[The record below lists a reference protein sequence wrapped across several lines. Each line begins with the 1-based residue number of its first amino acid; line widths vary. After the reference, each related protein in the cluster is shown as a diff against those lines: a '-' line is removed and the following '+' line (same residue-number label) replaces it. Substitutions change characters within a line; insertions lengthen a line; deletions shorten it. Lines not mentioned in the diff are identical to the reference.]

1 MGRMAAKV
9 RQQILRIGKMRTC
22 PANFS
27 KRRVLAR
34 KRGFTLVELLVVIVL
49 IGIVTA
55 VILPEMRGTQGD
67 AQLRAATRKILNVC
81 ALASSRAVTL
91 NQDQVVR
98 IQGEEYF
105 LESARKKKDGKSKE
119 PERGKFSSKITVSIL
134 QIPQEDS
141 KENEAQEPTSDSD
154 NSLKFFSDGTAE
166 AKIIELKDRDGFGLK
181 LRMNPT
187 IARFRVS
194 EISRE

>member
-1 MGRMAAKV
+1 
-9 RQQILRIGKMRTC
+9 
-22 PANFS
+22 
-27 KRRVLAR
+27 VLAF
-34 KRGFTLVELLVVIVL
+34 KGGFTLVELLVVIVL

-55 VILPEMRGTQGD
+55 VILPEMRGTHGD
-67 AQLRAATRKILNVC
+67 AQLRAATRKILNLC

-98 IQGEEYF
+98 IQGENYF
-105 LESARKKKDGKSKE
+105 LESARKNKNGKSKE
-119 PERGKFSSKITVSIL
+119 PERGKFTSKITVSIL
-134 QIPQEDS
+134 PIPQDDS
-141 KENEAQEPTSDSD
+141 NENEAQEPTSDSE

-166 AKIIELKDRDGFGLK
+166 AKIIELKDRDGFVLK
-181 LRMNPT
+181 LRMIPT

>member
-1 MGRMAAKV
+1 MARMAVKV
-9 RQQILRIGKMRTC
+9 RQQILGIGKMRACT
-22 PANFS
+22 ANSF
-27 KRRVLAR
+27 KRHVLAL

-55 VILPEMRGTQGD
+55 VILPEMRGTHGD
-67 AQLRAATRKILNVC
+67 AQLRAPTRKILNLC

-105 LESARKKKDGKSKE
+105 LESARRNKDGNSKE

-134 QIPQEDS
+134 QFPQDDS
-141 KENEAQEPTSDSD
+141 KEIEAEEPTSDSE

-166 AKIIELKDRDGFGLK
+166 AKIVELKDRDGFGLK